1 MGEAGAS
8 WYDVA
13 PLSDWRVD
21 VREVMAK
28 VE

>member
-21 VREVMAK
+21 VKGSMTK